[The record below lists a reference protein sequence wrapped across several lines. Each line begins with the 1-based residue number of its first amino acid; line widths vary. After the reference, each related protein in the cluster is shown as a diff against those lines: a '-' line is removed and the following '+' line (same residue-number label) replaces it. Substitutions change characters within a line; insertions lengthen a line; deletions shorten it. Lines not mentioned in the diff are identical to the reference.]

1 MTALT
6 QPGIDAKS
14 GSKTSGDCSPIRVM
28 VVDDSAVIR
37 GLTIRILSE
46 HPDIDVVASVGN
58 GKQAL
63 NRMQNERIDVVLLD
77 IEMPIMDG
85 LTALPLMLKANP
97 DAKIIMASSL
107 TQPNARVSL
116 AALRAGAADYVP
128 KPSTTVKLSADSFK
142 VELVQKIKALGRKS
156 APSQPVS
163 AGIAKAKD
171 ATPRKAENGVISLRP
186 PSLERPKALAV
197 GSSTGGPNALF
208 AFLSGLDPKIGVP
221 IFVTQHMPPTFTKIL
236 AEHLTDSTHWTCHE
250 AKQGQIVKPGEIYL
264 APGDF
269 HMTLVKAGQ
278 TIELNLDS
286 GPKENFCRPAVDP
299 MLRSII
305 EVYGRAV
312 ITTILTGMG
321 GDGLS
326 SCGKLVAAGGTVVA
340 QDEATSV
347 VWGMPGAVAR
357 EGLCSAVLPLD
368 QLASYV
374 NRRIRGTES

>member
-1 MTALT
+1 MTATT
-6 QPGIDAKS
+6 QVGTGPRSGI
-14 GSKTSGDCSPIRVM
+14 KTSEERSPIRVM

-46 HPDIDVVASVGN
+46 HPDIEVVASVGN

-63 NRMQNERIDVVLLD
+63 NRMQNEKIDVVLLD

-97 DAKIIMASSL
+97 DVKVIMASSL

-142 VELVQKIKALGRKS
+142 VELVQKIRALGRKNV
-156 APSQPVS
+156 PSSPVK
-163 AGIAKAKD
+163 AGVANAKGAS
-171 ATPRKAENGVISLRP
+171 PRKAENGAISLRS
-186 PSLERPKALAV
+186 PSVERPRALAV

-208 AFLSGLDPKIGVP
+208 SFLSGLDPKIGVP

-236 AEHLTDSTHWTCHE
+236 AEHLTESTHWTCHE
-250 AKQGQIVKPGEIYL
+250 AKQNQIVKPGEIYL

-269 HMTLVKAGQ
+269 HMTIARAGQ
-278 TIELNLDS
+278 GIEILLES

-326 SCGKLVAAGGTVVA
+326 GCEKLVAAGGTVVA

-357 EGLCSAVLPLD
+357 EGLCSAVLPLE
-368 QLASYV
+368 QLAGYV
-374 NRRIRGTES
+374 NRRIRGTDS